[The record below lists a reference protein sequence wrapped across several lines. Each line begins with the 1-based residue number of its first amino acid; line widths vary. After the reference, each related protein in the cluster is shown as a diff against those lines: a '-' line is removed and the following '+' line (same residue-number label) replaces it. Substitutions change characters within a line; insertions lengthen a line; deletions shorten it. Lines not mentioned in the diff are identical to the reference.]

1 MDTILLGYIL
11 KKKGITNTA
20 LIEAMGWSEGTRQ
33 TRCIRGENWKVD
45 ELETLLKL
53 GISWDEIGQIFLP
66 KNYQT

>member
-1 MDTILLGYIL
+1 MDTLLLEYSF
-11 KKKGITNTA
+11 KKKGISNTA

-45 ELETLLKL
+45 ELETLL
-53 GISWDEIGQIFLP
+53 GFGFSWDEIGQIFLP